1 MRNTGLEEAQA
12 GIKIAGRN
20 INNLRYAED
29 TTLMAESEEELKS
42 LLMKVKEESEK
53 VGLKLNIQKTKI
65 IASSSITSWWI
76 DEEAMETV
84 RDFILGGSKISADGD
99 CSHEIK
105 RHLFLWRKVLTNLES
120 ILKIRDITLPTKV
133 HLLKAMIFPVVTYGC
148 ESWTIKKAEHRRID
162 AFELWCGEDS
172 WEFLGLQG
180 DPTSQTKRKSVLNN
194 HWKDWCWSWSSNT
207 LATWCEEVTHWK
219 RPWWWER
226 LKVGGE
232 GNDRGWDGWMVL
244 SNWWTWVW
252 ASSGSWWWT
261 GKPGV
266 LQSMVSQRVGHDWV
280 TELTY
285 RYYKTRRWEKRVMK
299 LREGKRLWAQG
310 WDQVPEWVLWG
321 SEQMSE
327 VTSTVCSELPYSQS
341 EERETWLRGFM
352 GGKTP
357 SQFLSRRPTFPGIK
371 I

>member
-1 MRNTGLEEAQA
+1 
-12 GIKIAGRN
+12 
-20 INNLRYAED
+20 
-29 TTLMAESEEELKS
+29 
-42 LLMKVKEESEK
+42 MKVKEESEK

-207 LATWCEEVTHWK
+207 LATWWEELTPWK
-219 RPWWWER
+219 RPRYWER
-226 LKVGGE
+226 LKAGRE
-232 GNDRGWDGWMVL
+232 GDNRGWGGWMA
-244 SNWWTWVW
+244 SPTWWTWVS

-261 GKPGV
+261 GKPSM
-266 LQSMVSQRVGHDWV
+266 LQSMGLQRVRHDWAAW
-280 TELTY
+280 TEL
-285 RYYKTRRWEKRVMK
+285 KVF
-299 LREGKRLWAQG
+299 
-310 WDQVPEWVLWG
+310 
-321 SEQMSE
+321 
-327 VTSTVCSELPYSQS
+327 LP
-341 EERETWLRGFM
+341 
-352 GGKTP
+352 
-357 SQFLSRRPTFPGIK
+357 FLSAEQLTNSAYGLQGLFFVTVLSCSVESDSLWPHGVYPARLPCPWDSLGKNTGVGCHAIYMQ
-371 I
+371 ISIL

>member
-1 MRNTGLEEAQA
+1 M
-12 GIKIAGRN
+12 
-20 INNLRYAED
+20 
-29 TTLMAESEEELKS
+29 
-42 LLMKVKEESEK
+42 LLNCGV
-53 VGLKLNIQKTKI
+53 
-65 IASSSITSWWI
+65 
-76 DEEAMETV
+76 
-84 RDFILGGSKISADGD
+84 
-99 CSHEIK
+99 
-105 RHLFLWRKVLTNLES
+105 
-120 ILKIRDITLPTKV
+120 
-133 HLLKAMIFPVVTYGC
+133 
-148 ESWTIKKAEHRRID
+148 
-162 AFELWCGEDS
+162 GEDS

-194 HWKDWCWSWSSNT
+194 HWKDRCWSWSSNT

-219 RPWWWER
+219 RPWCWER
-226 LKVGGE
+226 LKVGRE

-244 SNWWTWVW
+244 LNWWTWVW

-285 RYYKTRRWEKRVMK
+285 RYYKSRRWEKRVMK